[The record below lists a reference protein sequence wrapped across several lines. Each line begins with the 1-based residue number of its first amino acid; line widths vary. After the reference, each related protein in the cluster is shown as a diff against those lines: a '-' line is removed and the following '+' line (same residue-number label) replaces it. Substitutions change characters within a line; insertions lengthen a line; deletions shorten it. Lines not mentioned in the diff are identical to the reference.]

1 MQAAIKNMLKDGL
14 QNIADETVKAYIQ
27 HLVGLG
33 PIEINGQLMT
43 ESALVR
49 DYTDFAKPEFKDAGK
64 ALAKEDKKH
73 KKKSGEQTKQK
84 RTKNAYVLFC
94 EDTRPSLTQDG
105 LSFTEASKRLG
116 ELWANQETKA
126 KYQALAQKLKEE
138 SLAQE
143 GEPAMQEKIV
153 AVKTAVEKAAPA
165 KAAPA
170 KAAPAKAA
178 KAAPVGSV
186 GDVKYATAAA
196 RKFAFDNNIDGG
208 LEKYGGK
215 ATGKDGAFKLADL
228 KAIVKE
234 MKSRA
239 EESHHT
245 EPDNVDD
252 EDQLEEEGDGED
264 GYEDEEFEEGDEEVD
279 EEVEEE
285 VEEDSD
291 PAEWIGWS
299 CRVWSEDADD
309 WEYGEITKYN
319 AKKSLHT
326 VKFNDSDKTRQI
338 NIKKLEEEEHFEWDE

>member
-1 MQAAIKNMLKDGL
+1 MIFFPQYQKNIGIMQAAIKNMLKDGL
-14 QNIADETVKAYIQ
+14 QNISDETAKAYIQ

-33 PIEINGQLMT
+33 PIEINGQRMT

-64 ALAKEDKKH
+64 ALTKEDKKH

-94 EDTRPSLTQDG
+94 EATRPELTKEG

-143 GEPAMQEKIV
+143 GEHAVQEKTV
-153 AVKTAVEKAAPA
+153 AVKTAVEKTATVKAATA
-165 KAAPA
+165 KAATA
-170 KAAPAKAA
+170 
-178 KAAPVGSV
+178 GSV

-196 RKFAFDNNIDGG
+196 RKFAFDNNIDCG

-234 MKSRA
+234 MEASA

-252 EDQLEEEGDGED
+252 EDQLEEEGDGYEED
-264 GYEDEEFEEGDEEVD
+264 EFEEEEGDD
-279 EEVEEE
+279 E
-285 VEEDSD
+285 SN
-291 PAEWIGWS
+291 PADWVGWQ
-299 CRVWSEDADD
+299 CRIWNTDLDD
-309 WEYGEITKYN
+309 WESAEITKYN
-319 AKKSLHT
+319 PKKSTHVIT
-326 VKFNDSDKTRQI
+326 FSESKKTREI
-338 NIKKLEEEEHFEWDE
+338 DIKKLEGDEHFEWED